1 MNTQDKP
8 AVRGPLE
15 PTVRR
20 RELHEMRVA
29 VGDHKMSSEDAREKY
44 LRACGWQYTCQ
55 TPGCY
60 WMWLRE
66 VPQVLGKDIK
76 QVAFFRPEDAL
87 MFQDNLNAAAHP
99 ALEEDFDDA

>member
-1 MNTQDKP
+1 MGKSSR
-8 AVRGPLE
+8 AVVGPLE

-29 VGDHKMSSEDAREKY
+29 VGDHKMSSEEARETY
-44 LRACGWQYTCQ
+44 LRACGWVYTSH

-60 WMWLRE
+60 WMWTRT
-66 VPQVLGKDIK
+66 VPQTLGKDIK
-76 QVAFFRPEDAL
+76 QVAFYRPDDAL